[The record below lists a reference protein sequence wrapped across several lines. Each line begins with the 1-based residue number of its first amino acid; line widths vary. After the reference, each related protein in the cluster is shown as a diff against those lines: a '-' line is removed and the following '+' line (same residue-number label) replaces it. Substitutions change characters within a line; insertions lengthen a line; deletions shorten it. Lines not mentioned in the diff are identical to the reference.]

1 MPSVYDLKPRFQ
13 ALLRPLLRGLA
24 GLGLTANGLTLLAL
38 LGSLAV
44 GALVGWRAAG
54 QPAWLLA
61 LPVWLF
67 LRMAL
72 NALDG
77 MMARELDMKSDL
89 GAVLN
94 EVGDVLS
101 DCGLYLPLALVAPPA
116 LWPAVLFTLLAA
128 LTELCG
134 LLGQAL
140 GGARQYQ
147 GPMGKSDRAFVV
159 GALALATA
167 MRPTLLTAW
176 PWVFGLAAAL
186 AAVTCL
192 RRCQAAL
199 AQRAAGRRS

>member
-13 ALLRPLLRGLA
+13 ALLRPLLRVPA
-24 GLGLTANGLTLLAL
+24 GLGFTANGLTLLAL
-38 LGSLAV
+38 AGSLCV
-44 GALVGWRAAG
+44 GGLVGWRAPAE
-54 QPAWLLA
+54 PAWLLA
-61 LPVWLF
+61 LPLWL
-67 LRMAL
+67 LARMAL

-101 DCGLYLPLALVAPPA
+101 DCGLYLPLALLAPAA
-116 LWPAVLFTLLAA
+116 LWPVVLFTLLAA

-159 GALALATA
+159 GALALVTA
-167 MRPTLLTAW
+167 LRPEALASW
-176 PWVFGLAAAL
+176 PWVFGIGAVLAAL
-186 AAVTCL
+186 TCL

-199 AQRAAGRRS
+199 AERAAHRS

>member
-24 GLGLTANGLTLLAL
+24 GLGFTANGLTLLAL

-44 GALVGWRAAG
+44 GGLVGWRAPAD
-54 QPAWLLA
+54 PAWLLA
-61 LPVWLF
+61 LPLWLF

-77 MMARELDMKSDL
+77 MLARELDMRSDL

-101 DCGLYLPLALVAPPA
+101 DCGLYLPLALVAPVA
-116 LWPAVLFTLLAA
+116 LWPVVLFSLLAV

-159 GALALATA
+159 GALALVTA
-167 MRPTLLTAW
+167 LRPHALAFW
-176 PWVFGLAAAL
+176 PFVFGLAAAL
-186 AAVTCL
+186 AAWSCL

-199 AQRAAGRRS
+199 AERAAARRG

>member
-24 GLGLTANGLTLLAL
+24 GLGFTANGLTLLAL

-44 GALVGWRAAG
+44 GALVGWRA
-54 QPAWLLA
+54 PSEPRWLLA
-61 LPVWLF
+61 LPAWLF

-77 MMARELDMKSDL
+77 MMARELDMRSDL

-94 EVGDVLS
+94 ELGDVLS
-101 DCGLYLPLALVAPPA
+101 DCGLYLPLALVAPAA
-116 LWPAVLFTLLAA
+116 LWPVVLFTLLAA

-147 GPMGKSDRAFVV
+147 GPMGKSDRAFAV

-167 MRPTLLTAW
+167 LWPRALAGW
-176 PWVFGLAAAL
+176 PWFFGLAAAL
-186 AAVTCL
+186 AAWTGL

-199 AQRAAGRRS
+199 SERAAGRRS

>member
-24 GLGLTANGLTLLAL
+24 GLGFTANGLTLLAL
-38 LGSLAV
+38 LGSLAL
-44 GALVGWRAAG
+44 GALVGWLAPSEPR
-54 QPAWLLA
+54 WLLA
-61 LPVWLF
+61 LPLWL
-67 LRMAL
+67 LARMAL

-77 MMARELDMKSDL
+77 MLARELDMKTDL
-89 GAVLN
+89 GAMLN

-101 DCGLYLPLALVAPPA
+101 DCGLYLPLALVAPVA
-116 LWPAVLFTLLAA
+116 LWPVVLFTLLAA

-147 GPMGKSDRAFVV
+147 GPMGKSDRAFIV
-159 GALALATA
+159 GALALVTA
-167 MRPTLLTAW
+167 LRPSVLASW

-186 AAVTCL
+186 AALTCL

-199 AQRAAGRRS
+199 VERAAARRS

>member
-13 ALLRPLLRGLA
+13 ALLRPLLLGLA
-24 GLGLTANGLTLLAL
+24 RLGFTANGLTLLAL
-38 LGSLAV
+38 LGSLAL
-44 GALVGWRAAG
+44 GALVGWRA
-54 QPAWLLA
+54 PSEPRWLLA

-77 MMARELDMKSDL
+77 MLARELDMKSDL

-101 DCGLYLPLALVAPPA
+101 DCGLYLPLAFVAPAA
-116 LWPAVLFTLLAA
+116 LWPVVLFTLLAT

-147 GPMGKSDRAFVV
+147 GPMGKSDRALAV
-159 GALALATA
+159 GALALVTA
-167 MRPTLLTAW
+167 LRPDALAAW
-176 PWVFGLAAAL
+176 PWVFGLAAV
-186 AAVTCL
+186 AAVLTCL
-192 RRCQAAL
+192 RRCQAVL
-199 AQRAAGRRS
+199 AERSAGRRS

>member
-24 GLGLTANGLTLLAL
+24 GLGFTANGLTLLAL

-44 GALVGWRAAG
+44 GALVGWRAAAE
-54 QPAWLLA
+54 PRFMLA

-77 MMARELDMKSDL
+77 MMARELDMQSDL

-101 DCGLYLPLALVAPPA
+101 DCGLYLPLALAAPAA
-116 LWPAVLFTLLAA
+116 LWPVVLFTLLAA

-147 GPMGKSDRAFVV
+147 GPMGKSDRALVV
-159 GALALATA
+159 GALALVTA
-167 MRPTLLTAW
+167 LWPSTLGLW
-176 PWVFGLAAAL
+176 PWLFGLAAAL
-186 AAVTCL
+186 AALTGL

-199 AQRAAGRRS
+199 AERAAARRS